1 MAQKTLITNKN
12 YKYAKRSESS
22 PLIYICLKKGE
33 PKVGIEPTTYSLRMN
48 CSTPELLRL
57 KFKSKENDTS
67 FMYRP
72 VNSQ

>member
-1 MAQKTLITNKN
+1 MAKKTLITNKN
-12 YKYAKRSESS
+12 YKYAKSSESS
-22 PLIYICLKKGE
+22 PLNYMCGKKGE

-57 KFKSKENDTS
+57 KFKENDTS
-67 FMYRP
+67 LMYRP